1 MNLSWQYVRLLLH
14 AQHYCS
20 DEDKNRNPFLQNQ
33 DSKVGRVSWWMVV
46 VVVEGEGGVAILCIW
61 LLLTRS
67 LVACWRYCPCKL
79 EPAQY
84 HCHFSITMIFIS
96 MLVIWVNIS
105 KNNIFEAI
113 WWSVHQLF
121 NARGRCDHATVLST
135 IAPFIKKNEERLKRF
150 TRNIWM
156 WWQRHIAPDNSH
168 VLIRFSKPLFACQAI
183 K

>member
-1 MNLSWQYVRLLLH
+1 MNGSSSSWGRGGVLLFYAFDSSWQDLLSR
-14 AQHYCS
+14 A
-20 DEDKNRNPFLQNQ
+20 EDI
-33 DSKVGRVSWWMVV
+33 V
-46 VVVEGEGGVAILCIW
+46 
-61 LLLTRS
+61 
-67 LVACWRYCPCKL
+67 LVNSNLPDIIVISPSQWG
-79 EPAQY
+79 Q
-84 HCHFSITMIFIS
+84 IMIFIS

-150 TRNIWM
+150 TRKIWM